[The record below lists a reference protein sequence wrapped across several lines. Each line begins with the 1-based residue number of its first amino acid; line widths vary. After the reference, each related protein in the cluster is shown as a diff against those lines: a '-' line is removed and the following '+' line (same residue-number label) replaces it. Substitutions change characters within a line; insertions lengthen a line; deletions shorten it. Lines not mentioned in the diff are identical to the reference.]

1 MLQYTNARHKKLSMI
16 HEKQSNA
23 RRLGCQG
30 GDENHSWKGNKKM
43 MLFSQNLVET
53 TSFCRVFLVRCF
65 LLKTD
70 NGRTLA
76 CRNFISGGIPDQQ
89 KWKRKQPWN
98 KLTPVPKAS
107 SKVADSDLSYF
118 RWQQSFVPDS
128 QTYPC
133 LWTFNTF
140 GSRGKDWVS
149 SFWLRMSWFPVAGW
163 LGIFLSLVLL
173 GELSDFFQR
182 EKRTDTVH
190 HFTEKPSPTFISHS
204 WLLQMLDRLWL
215 RANTW

>member
-1 MLQYTNARHKKLSMI
+1 MKNKVMLVGWDVREVMKTIAEKGTKKWCYSARTWWKLPAS
-16 HEKQSNA
+16 A
-23 RRLGCQG
+23 
-30 GDENHSWKGNKKM
+30 
-43 MLFSQNLVET
+43 
-53 TSFCRVFLVRCF
+53 VFFLWEGQRCF

-98 KLTPVPKAS
+98 KWTPVPKAS
-107 SKVADSDLSYF
+107 SKGADSDLSYF

-163 LGIFLSLVLL
+163 LGIFLTLVLL
-173 GELSDFFQR
+173 QELSDFFRR
-182 EKRTDTVH
+182 EEWKRTDTVH

-215 RANTW
+215 RASTW